1 MVFEI
6 SSLDPEDRDDPL
18 NLVFPKVAKCIFNKY
33 GISGTVETHDGF
45 CVLPL
50 NILNEKIYIFLW
62 FWLVALTIFTC
73 LSLAFHLALI
83 CSAQMRAGLLR
94 AKAHYLIGSDL
105 ASYITQ
111 NIRRGEWFF
120 LLQLGSNLHPK
131 TFSLLCLEI
140 DKALVSKNALPEVD
154 NGRSAMVPNGNA
166 GTPLVDNPIAAS
178 LDEPDNAVAEKIE
191 LEEMQNVYA

>member
-1 MVFEI
+1 
-6 SSLDPEDRDDPL
+6 
-18 NLVFPKVAKCIFNKY
+18 
-33 GISGTVETHDGF
+33 
-45 CVLPL
+45 
-50 NILNEKIYIFLW
+50 
-62 FWLVALTIFTC
+62 
-73 LSLAFHLALI
+73 
-83 CSAQMRAGLLR
+83 MRAGLLR

-105 ASYITQ
+105 AFYITQ

-140 DKALVSKNALPEVD
+140 DKALVSKNALPEAD

-166 GTPLVDNPIAAS
+166 GTPLVDNPIAAG

>member
-1 MVFEI
+1 MMRCAWPLSRPC
-6 SSLDPEDRDDPL
+6 SS
-18 NLVFPKVAKCIFNKY
+18 KVAKCTFNKY
-33 GISGTVETHDGF
+33 GVSGTVETHDAF

-73 LSLAFHLALI
+73 LSLAFHLTLI
-83 CSAQMRAGLLR
+83 CSAQLRAGLLR
-94 AKAHYLIGSDL
+94 AKSHYLIGADL
-105 ASYITQ
+105 ATYITK

-140 DKALVSKNALPEVD
+140 DKALVKKNALPEQAG
-154 NGRSAMVPNGNA
+154 NGRSAMIPNGNA
-166 GTPLVDNPIAAS
+166 PHDNLTTSARNDDSPMAACI
-178 LDEPDNAVAEKIE
+178 DEPDNAAMVEKIE
-191 LEEMQNVYA
+191 LEKFA